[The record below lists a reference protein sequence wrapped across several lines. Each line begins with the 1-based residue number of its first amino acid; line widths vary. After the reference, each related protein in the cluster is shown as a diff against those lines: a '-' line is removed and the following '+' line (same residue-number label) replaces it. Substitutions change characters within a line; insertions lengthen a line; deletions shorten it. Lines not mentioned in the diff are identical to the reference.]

1 MNLLLSVLSRPLGS
15 TGINMLGA
23 AGFALMVAGAIFA
36 ALAAK
41 FSERKRTFIK
51 LAGLLTVI
59 IGAAVVIAFGKNV

>member
-15 TGINMLGA
+15 TGINMLGL